1 MLKIKIKVRD
11 KMKKIEIEQM
21 KHNEG
26 ARLLNIV
33 VPKALD
39 ILSKYINKKLVKVD
53 HSLVAKIKDEF
64 TLLNQSLEQRDNCYI
79 NIRFAGIVELRT
91 RTSFKINDSWVY
103 AEDYASIG
111 KLDEDSNILIEL
123 FTIDKFKDDNRFI
136 KVNKEEENNQYN
148 EAYTKAK
155 EFMDYYE
162 SLDYRIKQQL
172 QDDFYRLK

>member
-1 MLKIKIKVRD
+1 
-11 KMKKIEIEQM
+11 MKNLEIEQM
-21 KHNEG
+21 KHDES

-33 VPKALD
+33 IPKALD
-39 ILSKYINKKLVKVD
+39 ILSKYMNKKLVKVD
-53 HSLVAKIKDEF
+53 RNLVAKIKDEF
-64 TLLNQSLEQRDNCYI
+64 TFLNQSLEQRDNCYI
-79 NIRFAGIVELRT
+79 NIRFAEIVELRT

-103 AEDYASIG
+103 AEDSVYIG
-111 KLDEDSNILIEL
+111 KLDNASSVLIEL
-123 FTIDKFKDDNRFI
+123 FTIDKIKDDNRFI

-148 EAYTKAK
+148 EAYAKAK

>member
-1 MLKIKIKVRD
+1 
-11 KMKKIEIEQM
+11 MKNLEIEQM
-21 KHNEG
+21 KHNES

-39 ILSKYINKKLVKVD
+39 ILSKYMNKKLVKVD
-53 HSLVAKIKDEF
+53 RNLVAKIKDEF
-64 TLLNQSLEQRDNCYI
+64 TFLNQSLEQRDNCYI
-79 NIRFAGIVELRT
+79 NIRFAEIVELRT

-103 AEDYASIG
+103 AEDSVYIG
-111 KLDEDSNILIEL
+111 KLDNASSVLIEL
-123 FTIDKFKDDNRFI
+123 FTIDKIKDDNRFI

-148 EAYTKAK
+148 EAYAKAK

>member
-1 MLKIKIKVRD
+1 MI
-11 KMKKIEIEQM
+11 IELN
-21 KHNEG
+21 KHYINAIG
-26 ARLLNIV
+26 DVIFIN
-33 VPKALD
+33 
-39 ILSKYINKKLVKVD
+39 KYINKKLVKVD
-53 HSLVAKIKDEF
+53 RSLVAKIKDEF

-103 AEDYASIG
+103 TEDSVYIG
-111 KLDEDSNILIEL
+111 KLDYTNNILIEL
-123 FTIDKFKDDNRFI
+123 YTIDRFKDDNRFI
-136 KVNKEEENNQYN
+136 KINEEEENNQYN

-172 QDDFYRLK
+172 QSDFYRLK

>member
-1 MLKIKIKVRD
+1 
-11 KMKKIEIEQM
+11 MKNLQIEQT

-79 NIRFAGIVELRT
+79 NIRFAGVVELRT

-103 AEDYASIG
+103 AEDSVYIG
-111 KLDEDSNILIEL
+111 KLDDANNILIEL

-136 KVNKEEENNQYN
+136 KVNKEEENKKYN

-155 EFMDYYE
+155 DFMDYYE

-172 QDDFYRLK
+172 QNDFYRLK

>member
-1 MLKIKIKVRD
+1 
-11 KMKKIEIEQM
+11 MKNLQIEQT

-53 HSLVAKIKDEF
+53 RSLVAKIKDEF

-79 NIRFAGIVELRT
+79 NIRFAGMVELRT
-91 RTSFKINDSWVY
+91 RTSFRINDSWVY
-103 AEDYASIG
+103 TEDSVYIG
-111 KLDEDSNILIEL
+111 KLDYANNILIEL
-123 FTIDKFKDDNRFI
+123 YTIDKFKDDNRFI
-136 KVNKEEENNQYN
+136 KINEEEENNQYN

-155 EFMDYYE
+155 EFIDYYE

>member
-1 MLKIKIKVRD
+1 
-11 KMKKIEIEQM
+11 MKNLEIEQT

-53 HSLVAKIKDEF
+53 RSLVAKIKDEF

-91 RTSFKINDSWVY
+91 RTSFKTNDSWVY
-103 AEDYASIG
+103 AEDSVYIG
-111 KLDEDSNILIEL
+111 KLDNASSVLIEL
-123 FTIDKFKDDNRFI
+123 FTIDKIKDDNRFI

-148 EAYTKAK
+148 EAYAKAK

>member
-1 MLKIKIKVRD
+1 
-11 KMKKIEIEQM
+11 MKNLEIEQT

-103 AEDYASIG
+103 AEDSVSIG
-111 KLDEDSNILIEL
+111 KLDEDSDILIEL
-123 FTIDKFKDDNRFI
+123 YTIDKFKDDNRFI
-136 KVNKEEENNQYN
+136 TVNKEEENSQYN

-172 QDDFYRLK
+172 QSDFYRLK